1 MFDIGWTEILILAV
15 ISLFVIGPKDI
26 PKFLGYIG
34 KIIGKVRGITSEFRE
49 TVDDAIRNSELEEV
63 RKEISFTD
71 PELSKNFNQVLN
83 PMKNTAENEK
93 HSGIDNDN
101 KEQMTPNVDKSTV
114 KKNNKEEVS
123 QNYEFAGPTEKLPSG
138 LKHIRENSSEK
149 DKPKSNKD
157 EA

>member
-34 KIIGKVRGITSEFRE
+34 KLIGKVRGITSEFRE
-49 TVDDAIRNSELEEV
+49 TVDDAIKNSELEEV

-83 PMKNTAENEK
+83 PSTVSKQKKENTDEK
-93 HSGIDNDN
+93 KIAVEEDKIKKDNDN
-101 KEQMTPNVDKSTV
+101 KKLN
-114 KKNNKEEVS
+114 
-123 QNYEFAGPTEKLPSG
+123 QNYEYAGPTEQLPSG
-138 LKHIRENSSEK
+138 LKHIRGSSANE
-149 DKPKSNKD
+149 DKAKSKTD
-157 EA
+157 ES

>member
-34 KIIGKVRGITSEFRE
+34 KLIGKVRGITSEFRE
-49 TVDDAIRNSELEEV
+49 TVDDAIKNSELEEV

-83 PMKNTAENEK
+83 PSTVSKQKKENTDEKKIAVEENK
-93 HSGIDNDN
+93 IKKDNDN
-101 KEQMTPNVDKSTV
+101 KKLN
-114 KKNNKEEVS
+114 
-123 QNYEFAGPTEKLPSG
+123 QNYEFAGPTEQLPSG
-138 LKHIRENSSEK
+138 LKHIRGSSANE
-149 DKPKSNKD
+149 DKAKSKTD
-157 EA
+157 ES

>member
-15 ISLFVIGPKDI
+15 VSLFVIGPKDI

-34 KIIGKVRGITSEFRE
+34 KLIGKVRGITSDFRE
-49 TVDDAIRNSELEEV
+49 TVDDAIKNSELEEV

-83 PMKNTAENEK
+83 PNN
-93 HSGIDNDN
+93 
-101 KEQMTPNVDKSTV
+101 
-114 KKNNKEEVS
+114 NNKKKENSSEPDNSEETKKEEKKLS
-123 QNYEFAGPTEKLPSG
+123 EENSIKTETKESYEFAGPTEKLPTG
-138 LKHIRENSSEK
+138 LKHIREDSNEE
-149 DKPKSNKD
+149 DKAKSKND

>member
-34 KIIGKVRGITSEFRE
+34 KLIGKVRGITSEFRE
-49 TVDDAIRNSELEEV
+49 TVDDAIKNSELEEV

-83 PMKNTAENEK
+83 PSTVSKQKKENTDDKKIAVEEDK
-93 HSGIDNDN
+93 IKKDNDN
-101 KEQMTPNVDKSTV
+101 KKLN
-114 KKNNKEEVS
+114 
-123 QNYEFAGPTEKLPSG
+123 QNYEFAGPTEQLPSG
-138 LKHIRENSSEK
+138 LKHIRGSSANE
-149 DKPKSNKD
+149 DKAKSKTD
-157 EA
+157 ES

>member
-34 KIIGKVRGITSEFRE
+34 KLIGKVRGITSEFRE
-49 TVDDAIRNSELEEV
+49 TVDDAIKNSELEEV

-83 PMKNTAENEK
+83 PSTVSKQKKENTDEK
-93 HSGIDNDN
+93 KIAVEEDKIKKDNDN
-101 KEQMTPNVDKSTV
+101 KKLN
-114 KKNNKEEVS
+114 
-123 QNYEFAGPTEKLPSG
+123 QNYEFAGPTEQLPSG
-138 LKHIRENSSEK
+138 LKHIRGSSANE
-149 DKPKSNKD
+149 DKAKSKTD
-157 EA
+157 ES

>member
-34 KIIGKVRGITSEFRE
+34 KLIGKVRGITSEFRE
-49 TVDDAIRNSELEEV
+49 TVDDAIKNSELEEV

-83 PMKNTAENEK
+83 PSTVSKQKKENTDEK
-93 HSGIDNDN
+93 KIAVEEDKIKKDNDN
-101 KEQMTPNVDKSTV
+101 KKLN
-114 KKNNKEEVS
+114 
-123 QNYEFAGPTEKLPSG
+123 QNYEFAGPTEQLPSG
-138 LKHIRENSSEK
+138 LKHIRGSSANE
-149 DKPKSNKD
+149 DKAKSKKD
-157 EA
+157 ES